1 MFGIGQRKV
10 VLRPAAIVPGASA
23 AAEIGRDKNGNTT
36 VRLQVR
42 HLAPPENLTPAA
54 AVYVVWVQTATAPA
68 ENKGVVK
75 VRGDLTG
82 DTRFLTAARDFE
94 IFLTAEIAPSPASP
108 SARQVLSGRLHA
120 KQAA

>member
-1 MFGIGQRKV
+1 MFGIGQRKI
-10 VLRPAAIVPGASA
+10 VLRPAPIVPGASA
-23 AAEIGRDKNGNTT
+23 VAEIGRDKNGNTT
-36 VRLQVR
+36 VHLQVR

-54 AVYVVWVQTATAPA
+54 AVYVVWVQPATVPA

-82 DTRFLTAARDFE
+82 DTRFLTAACDFE
-94 IFLTAEIAPSPASP
+94 IFLTAEVTPNPASP
-108 SARQVLSGRLHA
+108 SGRQVLSGRLHA